1 MAMIA
6 ARSPFSAYPME
17 RSAVLH
23 RGGASVPGQRPLRP
37 HSRSL
42 VSWRRNR
49 QINRSRGRVAIASKG
64 NEGNAD
70 KNSPELP
77 LTEEECAAYERVN
90 KTLPASPLL
99 KQALS
104 IEESAI
110 AIAGRSFEIVAVVIM
125 SMYGIKALQI
135 GLYDGPTFAKFFFE
149 VRSQRL
155 PARYLLCRTCYRCK
169 YR

>member
-1 MAMIA
+1 LDHI
-6 ARSPFSAYPME
+6 
-17 RSAVLH
+17 
-23 RGGASVPGQRPLRP
+23 G
-37 HSRSL
+37 
-42 VSWRRNR
+42 
-49 QINRSRGRVAIASKG
+49 
-64 NEGNAD
+64 
-70 KNSPELP
+70 
-77 LTEEECAAYERVN
+77 VN

-110 AIAGRSFEIVAVVIM
+110 AIAGRSFEIVAVIIM

-149 VRSQRL
+149 VRNQRL
-155 PARYLLCRTCYRCK
+155 PARSLVCRACYRCK